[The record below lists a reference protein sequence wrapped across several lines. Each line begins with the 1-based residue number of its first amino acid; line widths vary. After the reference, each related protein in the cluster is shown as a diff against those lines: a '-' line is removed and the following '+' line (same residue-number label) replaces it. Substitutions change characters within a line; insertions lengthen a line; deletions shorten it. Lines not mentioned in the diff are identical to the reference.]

1 MVLGYAGRRAF
12 WRKEKRERKKKK
24 MKTSFL
30 CDCSPAKNKGASVEP
45 LKHGSLDRRG

>member
-24 MKTSFL
+24 MKRKLPS
-30 CDCSPAKNKGASVEP
+30 SVIVHQLRTREP
-45 LKHGSLDRRG
+45 PWSL